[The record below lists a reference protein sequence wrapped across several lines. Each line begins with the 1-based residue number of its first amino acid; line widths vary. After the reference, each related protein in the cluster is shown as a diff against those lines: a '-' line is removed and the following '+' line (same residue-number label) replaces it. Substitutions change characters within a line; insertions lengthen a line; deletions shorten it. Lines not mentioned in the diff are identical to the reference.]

1 MSGGEARTIAR
12 GLARTWRSAWLE
24 AWANRRSFWLQVVAM
39 VVNDVVWVVF
49 WWLFFRR
56 IGELRGW
63 DIDDVIV
70 LFAILTTSAG
80 FVLGLTNNVRRI
92 GELASSGGLDPVLAL
107 PTPPLLH
114 LLARRIETVNVG
126 DLFFGLG
133 LFLVLGDP
141 SPQRFAVYL
150 FGVACSILVL
160 GGFLVLAG
168 SMSFFTSRNEAG
180 DLGFHAILLFANY
193 PVDVF
198 SGVARFLL
206 YGVVPAAFVSTVP
219 AKLIGSFELPWA
231 LGLAAVAIG
240 VAALSSTVF
249 SLGLRRYTSGAVWT
263 SA

>member
-1 MSGGEARTIAR
+1 MITEWRTHAR
-12 GLARTWRSAWLE
+12 GLATTWRSAWLE
-24 AWANRRSFWLQVVAM
+24 AWANRRSFWLQIVAM
-39 VVNDVVWVVF
+39 IVNDVVWIVF

-56 IGELRGW
+56 VGELRGW

-92 GELASSGGLDPVLAL
+92 GDLASSGGLDAVLAL

-133 LFLVLGDP
+133 LFVVLGDP
-141 SPQRFAVYL
+141 SPARFGLYV
-150 FGVACSILVL
+150 FGVVCSVLVL

-168 SMSFFTSRNEAG
+168 SASFFTSRNEAG

-193 PVDVF
+193 PVDIF

-219 AKLIGSFELPWA
+219 AKLIDSFEPWWA
-231 LGLAAVAIG
+231 LGLTAVALG
-240 VAALSSTVF
+240 TATLAWAVF
-249 SLGLRRYTSGAVWT
+249 TLGLRRYTSGAVWT
-263 SA
+263 AA